1 MNGVADEPLVGE
13 GDGELVATIAGLT
26 VDFRDGAGWSNVLDG
41 VDLSIPAGASL
52 GLVGESGCGK
62 TTTAYSLLGY
72 RRPGSRIR
80 EGSVRIL
87 GRELLSANW
96 RDLERVRGGQVGFV
110 PQNPTTALNPRLRV
124 GTQIDETLRC
134 HGVGGSA
141 AERTT
146 RIHELI
152 DRVGLPG
159 AERVARVYP
168 HQLSGGQQQRIMI
181 ALALACSPRL
191 VVLDEPTTGLDVTTQ
206 AQILELLTD
215 LRAELG
221 MSLLYVTH
229 DLGVIAEVCDRVCV
243 MYAGHVV
250 EEAPVREIF
259 EHPRHPYTRGLIAAV
274 PSLHGVWTGGPKP
287 LKGLLHRDSLPA
299 GCRFAPRCEYSTPRC
314 FEERQ
319 QLEVIGPSHRVAC
332 WRADVIPDSTARV
345 FDEASAAGGRQPDA
359 LLRVT
364 DLDCSYDARRGWLGS
379 KRAPSLVVSD
389 VSFEVGQGETL
400 ALVGESGSG
409 KSTIARSIAGI
420 LPPVSGSLQFGEL
433 TVPWAVRER
442 SSDVLRSIQ
451 LILQNPD
458 ASLNPRRRIDQIIGR
473 PLEFYFGLHGERRTS
488 RVLQLLDDV
497 RLDRRFAGRFPAELS
512 GGERQRVAIAR
523 ALAAA
528 PTLVLCDEIL
538 SALDVSVQA
547 EILDLMRVLQQRDG
561 MAYLF
566 ISHDLNVVHSI
577 ARRVAVLYFGELC
590 EVGLTAEVFEPPFH
604 PYTSI
609 LLASVPGE
617 ASAARRRRPTLG
629 RGAGPVQRSGCP
641 LAARCPQ
648 KIGAICEDTAPP
660 WQRISTTHAIRCHI
674 PVDELRQAG
683 RRPTTAPVAVN
694 VGGQEPR

>member
-1 MNGVADEPLVGE
+1 LVRDD
-13 GDGELVATIAGLT
+13 GDVVATIAGLT
-26 VDFRDGAGWSNVLDG
+26 VDFRDGAGWSNVLDR
-41 VDLSIPAGASL
+41 VDLLIPAGASL

-80 EGSVRIL
+80 EGSVRVL

-96 RDLERVRGGQVGFV
+96 RDLERVRGGQIGFV

-134 HGVGGSA
+134 HRVGGSSA
-141 AERTT
+141 ARKT

-152 DRVGLPG
+152 DRVGLSG
-159 AERVARVYP
+159 AERVARAYP

-259 EHPRHPYTRGLIAAV
+259 ENPRHPYTRGLIAAV
-274 PSLHGVWTGGPKP
+274 PSLHGAWAGGPKP
-287 LKGLLHRDSLPA
+287 LKGLLHRHSLPA

-314 FEERQ
+314 FGERQ
-319 QLEVIGPSHRVAC
+319 SLEVVGPSHQVAC
-332 WRADVIPDSTARV
+332 WRVDVIPASIAPV
-345 FDEASAAGGRQPDA
+345 FADELVPAGKRGET
-359 LLRVT
+359 LLRVS
-364 DLDCSYDARRGWLGS
+364 DLDCSYDVRNGWLSS
-379 KRAPSLVVSD
+379 KHAPSLVVSD
-389 VSFEVGQGETL
+389 VSFEVRQGETL

-458 ASLNPRRRIDQIIGR
+458 ASLNPRRHIDQIIGR

-488 RVLQLLDDV
+488 RVMQLLDDV

-523 ALAAA
+523 ALAAE

-547 EILDLMRVLQQRDG
+547 EILDLMHVLQQRDG

-577 ARRVAVLYFGELC
+577 AQHVAVLYHGELC

-604 PYTSI
+604 PYTNI

-617 ASAARRRRPTLG
+617 ASAGHRRRPTLG
-629 RGAGPVQRSGCP
+629 RGAVTAQRSGCP
-641 LAARCPQ
+641 LAAGCPQ
-648 KIGAICEDTAPP
+648 KIGAICEQTAPP
-660 WQRISTTHAIRCHI
+660 WQQISSTHAIRCHI
-674 PVDELRQAG
+674 PIHELREAG

-694 VGGQEPR
+694 GGEHEPL